1 MSPSHVRRRAT
12 ALGLLVT
19 AGAAALV
26 RVAASPAGALVRAP
40 ADDFAGLLVQVCAL
54 AALVATAVLWATTC
68 ATVAGQLRRPGAP
81 VRPVGPV
88 RALLLAACG
97 VAVLAGPATADPAPT
112 TPPTLAGLPFPDRAT
127 GGGSAQSAESAE
139 SARTVVVQPG
149 DSLWAI
155 SARTLGP
162 GARAVDVAS
171 YGRRVHLLNAAVIGP
186 DPDLV
191 HPGQRLRLPPQE
203 S

>member
-26 RVAASPAGALVRAP
+26 RVAATPADALVRAP

-112 TPPTLAGLPFPDRAT
+112 TPSTLAGLPFPDRPT
-127 GGGSAQSAESAE
+127 GDGGSADSD
-139 SARTVVVQPG
+139 RTVVVRPG

-162 GARAVDVAS
+162 GARAADVAS